1 MTDPVVL
8 AALVAVCGALLAIS
22 GRDSRIVVGGLLVAM
37 IAVPL
42 AASPEPSTLTIGFRV
57 IGALLASYLM
67 WMAARTQ
74 SITSEGSGIGIAA
87 EALIATAAFAVGWF
101 AAPVQPLAG
110 PPAAQAAGF
119 SLAALAVVP
128 LAGRNV
134 IRLGTAAAIL
144 VLSLSLLLSAWIGPM
159 PALEQMVLMV
169 LLVGIVGATSLLS
182 SADAAA
188 PETGSPTLVVET
200 TETTEITETAD
211 AAEPTDAPEPVAPAE
226 SEGGEPANENQSAE
240 PAEAPAKAGA
250 TLRTSRSRS
259 PRAIRKVA
267 PVEVAS
273 EGVAEAPAS
282 PATPPKPR
290 VRLIHPREPRQ

>member
-8 AALVAVCGALLAIS
+8 AALVAVGGGLLAIS
-22 GRDSRIVVGGLLVAM
+22 GRDSRIVVGGLLLAM

-42 AASPEPSTLTIGFRV
+42 AASPEPSILTIGFRA
-57 IGALLASYLM
+57 IGALLAGYLM

-87 EALIATAAFAVGWF
+87 EVLIAVAAFAVGWF
-101 AAPVQPLAG
+101 VAPVKPLAG
-110 PPAAQAAGF
+110 PLAAQAAGF

-128 LAGRNV
+128 LTGRNV
-134 IRLGTAAAIL
+134 MRVGTAAAIL

-188 PETGSPTLVVET
+188 PETESPTLVVEVG
-200 TETTEITETAD
+200 EATETAD
-211 AAEPTDAPEPVAPAE
+211 TAEAPEPVAPAE
-226 SEGGEPANENQSAE
+226 SEGGEPANESQSAE
-240 PAEAPAKAGA
+240 PKMTPAKAGA

-259 PRAIRKVA
+259 PRAIRKDA
-267 PVEVAS
+267 AVETA
-273 EGVAEAPAS
+273 AEDATEVPAS

-290 VRLIHPREPRQ
+290 VRLIRPREPRQ

>member
-8 AALVAVCGALLAIS
+8 AALVAVGGGLLAIS

-42 AASPEPSTLTIGFRV
+42 AASPEPSILTIGFRV
-57 IGALLASYLM
+57 IGALLAGYLM

-87 EALIATAAFAVGWF
+87 EALIAVAAFAVGWF
-101 AAPVQPLAG
+101 VAPVKPLAG
-110 PPAAQAAGF
+110 PLAAQAAGF

-128 LAGRNV
+128 LTGRNV
-134 IRLGTAAAIL
+134 MRVGTAAAIL
-144 VLSLSLLLSAWIGPM
+144 ALSLSLLLSAWIGPM

-188 PETGSPTLVVET
+188 PETESPPLVVHVA
-200 TETTEITETAD
+200 ETA
-211 AAEPTDAPEPVAPAE
+211 EAPEPVAPAE
-226 SEGGEPANENQSAE
+226 SEGGEPANESQSAE
-240 PAEAPAKAGA
+240 PKLAPAKVGA

-259 PRAIRKVA
+259 PRAIRKDAAVA
-267 PVEVAS
+267 PVDVAAEDATEV
-273 EGVAEAPAS
+273 PAS

-290 VRLIHPREPRQ
+290 VRLIRPREPRQ